1 MDDGVIAGRIRPIAI
16 CVFRDGSRIL
26 VGDGHD
32 TVKDEVF
39 YRPAGGG
46 IHFGEDSLDAMRR
59 EMREELGVDVG
70 EPRLIGVLEN
80 RFTCDGKPGH
90 EIVFVYDGKLG
101 DPSLYEVASFKGQE
115 SDGQT
120 FNALWLDIDD
130 IGPDTPPVYPDGL
143 VELLQADE
151 RPAPS

>member
-26 VGDGHD
+26 VGDGYD
-32 TVKDEVF
+32 AVKDAVF

-46 IHFGEDSLDAMRR
+46 LHFGEESLDAMRR
-59 EMREELGVDVG
+59 EMREERGVEVE

-80 RFTCDGKPGH
+80 CFTCDGKAGH
-90 EIVFVYDGKLG
+90 EIVFVYDGRLG
-101 DPSLYEVASFKGQE
+101 DPSLYEVPSFKGQE

-120 FNALWLDIDD
+120 FNALWLDLETIT
-130 IGPDTPPVYPDGL
+130 PDTPPLYPDGL
-143 VELLQADE
+143 VELLRGE
-151 RPAPS
+151 GR